1 MSVKITNKRPPS
13 VKKPGRKPAISKLT
27 SEMVET
33 ACEAFE
39 LGMSQT
45 RVARLLQIAESTFSK
60 LLKRDEEAV
69 QTLLSAKEKGV
80 KKHLA
85 NIAKHSEK
93 QWLASAWWLDR
104 TQQGEFS
111 QQTRTSSGSGTG
123 SVLIQLVKNVTGKA
137 KESTKQA
144 TVDI

>member
-13 VKKPGRKPAISKLT
+13 VTKVGRKPAISKLT
-27 SEMVET
+27 PEMVET

-45 RVARLLQIAESTFSK
+45 RVARLLQIPESTFSK

-85 NIAKHSEK
+85 NIARHSEK

-104 TQQGEFS
+104 TQLGEFS
-111 QQTRTSSGSGTG
+111 QKTNRTGDSSAG

-137 KESTKQA
+137 KESTKQS
-144 TVDI
+144 TIDV

>member
-1 MSVKITNKRPPS
+1 MAVKITNKRPAS
-13 VKKPGRKPAISKLT
+13 VTKVGRKPAISKL
-27 SEMVET
+27 SVLQIES

-45 RVARLLQIAESTFSK
+45 RVARLLQIPESTFSK

-69 QTLLSAKEKGV
+69 QVLLSSKEKGV

-85 NIAKHSEK
+85 NIARHSEK

-111 QQTRTSSGSGTG
+111 QNSNKTGASSQG

>member
-1 MSVKITNKRPPS
+1 MTVKITNKRPPS
-13 VKKPGRKPAISKLT
+13 VKKPGRKPAIRKLT
-27 SEMVET
+27 PAMIET
-33 ACEAFE
+33 ACDAFE

-45 RVARLLQIAESTFSK
+45 RVARLLQIPESTFSK

-69 QTLLSAKEKGV
+69 QKLLSYKEKGV

-85 NIAKHSEK
+85 NIARHSDK
-93 QWLASAWWLDR
+93 QWLASAWFLDR
-104 TQQGEFS
+104 CCSGEFS
-111 QQTRTSSGSGTG
+111 PQTNRTGDSSQG

>member
-45 RVARLLQIAESTFSK
+45 RVARLLQIPESTFSK

-111 QQTRTSSGSGTG
+111 QKTNRTGDSSTG

-137 KESTKQA
+137 QESTKKA
-144 TVDI
+144 TVDV